1 MKNGRSDFR
10 KGKFPPEWPL
20 KHTFSLSASGA
31 VHLTG
36 SLALVSH
43 LEGTSIVSVNPEILA
58 FLSSDNLSSDNS
70 TFLVARSLFVQ
81 GTVRSIHP
89 NDR

>member
-43 LEGTSIVSVNPEILA
+43 LEGTSIVSLNPEILA
-58 FLSSDNLSSDNS
+58 FLSSDSS

-81 GTVRSIHP
+81 GSTRNS
-89 NDR
+89 